1 MAKLRLD
8 TEEGA
13 AAVIASGKFMSR
25 VGHEK
30 KALRMPP
37 PGAKDLT
44 DGQIEL
50 LRQWV
55 NTGAEWK
62 SHWSFTAPAKKD
74 PSSVKSTWGNNAID
88 RFVLARLEKEGLK
101 PSPRADR
108 ATLLRR
114 VTFDLTGL
122 PPTIEEQKAFLSDT
136 SANAYEK
143 VVDRLLASPK
153 YGERMAMPWLDL
165 ARYADTH
172 GFHIDSNRDM
182 WPWRDWVV
190 SAFNRN
196 MPYDQFT
203 VWQMAGDLLKNPT
216 REQLLASGFNR
227 NHMINFEGGAIPE
240 EYHVEYVV
248 DRVETTANAF
258 MGMTMGC
265 ARCHDHKYDPIRQK
279 EFYEFFSFFNTVN
292 EKGLDGSIG
301 NAQPFL
307 ALPDKLQEGRLT
319 RIESRISELEAWLD
333 QRDVPTLREAWEQN
347 KPQFPAAPVADES
360 GAKAASIRIRQSARL
375 DSVEATLI
383 DHPQYK
389 LWIDGGVAIGRNRRG
404 SYLFLKKG
412 DDIYR
417 TQEYIITGPW
427 QHIALNFESEP
438 QLWVDRKPLKL
449 NRIQLREL
457 PELFKRGTQADLQF
471 FSRPLT
477 EKEIHILGVDEP
489 ARKALEIAQE
499 KRAADQ
505 KIMLLEYFFA
515 NGTTD
520 NVRSVY
526 RELTN
531 LYDQRKELRDEIP
544 TTMVMSEM
552 AIPRET
558 KILARGDY
566 RNGTDVVTPNVPS
579 FLPPLKKDT
588 PRTRLGLAQWL
599 TSGDHPLYSRVAV
612 NRFWQ
617 MYFGTGLVKTVE
629 DFGNQGELPS
639 HPELLDWLAVEFRES
654 GWDIKALQK
663 KIVMSST
670 YQQESKIAPAL
681 LERDPE
687 NRLLARGP
695 RFRFPAEIIRD
706 NALAVSGLLNE
717 KMGGPGVFPYQPKG
731 VWEDIAYG
739 DTFSS
744 QVYQQSHGD
753 ALYRRSMYT
762 YWKRTAPPPALAT
775 FDAPDREKCIARRS
789 LTNTPL
795 QALVLMNDPT
805 YVEAA
810 RALATRMM
818 KEGGSDPIGWAFQNA
833 LARKPEARERTV
845 LLKQWN
851 NQWNVYKNY
860 PEGARQL
867 LSNGESAIPKDLDQ
881 PRLAAWTTVASVIL
895 NLDETVTKE

>member
-13 AAVIASGKFMSR
+13 AAVIASGKFISR

-44 DGQIEL
+44 DAQIEL

-62 SHWSFTAPAKKD
+62 SHWSFTAPVKKD

-279 EFYEFFSFFNTVN
+279 EFYEFFAFFNTVN

-307 ALPDKLQEGRLT
+307 ALPDKLQEEKLNRV
-319 RIESRISELEAWLD
+319 ESRISELEAWLD
-333 QRDVPTLREAWEQN
+333 QRDVFALREAWEEN
-347 KPQFPAAPVADES
+347 KPQFPAAPSADENGTEAVS
-360 GAKAASIRIRQSARL
+360 VRIRQSARL

-412 DDIYR
+412 DDVYR

-427 QHIALNFESEP
+427 QHIALNLKNEP

-515 NGTTD
+515 NGATD
-520 NVRSVY
+520 NVSSVY
-526 RELTN
+526 RELTD

-599 TSGDHPLYSRVAV
+599 TSDDHPLYSRVAV

-744 QVYQQSHGD
+744 QIYQQSHGD

-810 RALATRMM
+810 RALAARMM

-833 LARKPEARERTV
+833 LARKPEAQERTV